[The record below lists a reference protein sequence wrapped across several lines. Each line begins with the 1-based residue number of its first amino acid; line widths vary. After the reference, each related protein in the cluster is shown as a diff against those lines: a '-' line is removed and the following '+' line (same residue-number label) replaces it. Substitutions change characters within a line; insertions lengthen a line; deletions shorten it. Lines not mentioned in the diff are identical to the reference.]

1 MFYGISSIHAHGS
14 CYSIPYAT
22 RLRQCLVEYSL
33 TTNESK
39 RPLYNAIKY
48 ATSFPVIFLSAAQ
61 RQVTRAPELVELPES
76 RTWYGEH
83 PLFWLWCVPI
93 TCSQAHILKL
103 IGVHPNLR
111 LLSALINSLYS
122 FWWDVTYDWGFD
134 LLRLREK
141 KTVSGISSPPRP
153 LVLPR
158 LHSRSALLSSGLDAD
173 DSKEEL
179 LDPEADGAVP
189 RPAKRYPFGLRSVLL
204 LPLPV
209 YPFAIAVDLVLRL
222 TWSAKLSSHLHSFID
237 EDRAIFFIEFL
248 EMARRW
254 MWVFLRVE
262 WEVVREREVR
272 ASLPAGARLRRRAPD
287 ASTTAEFEML
297 SEREVRASVGEEE
310 EDGEDWKDPVGR
322 VE

>member
-1 MFYGISSIHAHGS
+1 VFFFFFF
-14 CYSIPYAT
+14 
-22 RLRQCLVEYSL
+22 RFRQCLVEYSL
-33 TTNESK
+33 TTNESR

-48 ATSFPVIFLSAAQ
+48 ATAFPVIFLSAAQ
-61 RQVTRAPELVELPES
+61 RQVVRDPELVGLVES
-76 RTWYGEH
+76 RPWYEEH
-83 PLFWLWCVPI
+83 PLFKLW
-93 TCSQAHILKL
+93 
-103 IGVHPNLR
+103 

-134 LLRLREK
+134 LLRVREK
-141 KTVSGISSPPRP
+141 KSSGGINSPPRP
-153 LVLPR
+153 LMLPR
-158 LHSRSALLSSGLDAD
+158 LHSRSALLSSSQADD

-179 LDPEADGAVP
+179 LETEQEEGFP
-189 RPAKRYPFGLRSVLL
+189 RANKRYPFGLRSVLL

-209 YPFAIAVDLVLRL
+209 YPFAILIDLVLRL

-272 ASLPAGARLRRRAPD
+272 AALPPGTRLRRRAPD
-287 ASTTAEFEML
+287 ASTEAEYETL
-297 SEREVRASVGEEE
+297 GGSASRANSVEEAEAEDWRNSVGR
-310 EDGEDWKDPVGR
+310 D
-322 VE
+322 